1 MQRTKINLPYSP
13 WEEILFGVP
22 ERSILGPLLFKIF
35 LMWPI
40 FHYERNFASYTVDNT
55 PYKTTNTVDEVIQS
69 LERDN
74 ESKMKSNMNFLECI
88 SERFYHKF
96 K

>member
-1 MQRTKINLPYSP
+1 
-13 WEEILFGVP
+13 
-22 ERSILGPLLFKIF
+22 
-35 LMWPI
+35 MWPI
-40 FHYERNFASYTVDNT
+40 FHYERNFASYAVDNT